1 MKAPLRLACWLD
13 KVRLTMRHVLNKVRK
28 FPVNSFVRRAALFA
42 ALWWVL
48 AEGNF
53 AAWGVGLVSVI
64 LALAVS
70 LILLP
75 PGPSRF
81 SLTGLASFLGFFL
94 VQSVKGGVQVALMA
108 LRPRLDL
115 RPAVLDIPMRLP
127 EGRARVF
134 LANTLNLLPGTLSA
148 GLEGK
153 HLRMHVLDER
163 SPVETEVREVEM
175 RIARMLDLSLEA
187 L

>member
-1 MKAPLRLACWLD
+1 MCRPSRLD
-13 KVRLTMRHVLNKVRK
+13 KVHLTMWHVLNRVRE
-28 FPVNSFVRRAALFA
+28 FSVIALIRRAALFA

-48 AEGNF
+48 TEGSF

-94 VQSVKGGVQVALMA
+94 VQSVKGGVQVAFMA

-115 RPAVLDIPMRLP
+115 RPVVLDIPMRLP
-127 EGRARVF
+127 EGGARVF

-153 HLRMHVLDER
+153 YLRMHVLDER
-163 SPVETEVREVEM
+163 SPVEAELREVEM
-175 RIARMLDLSLEA
+175 RIARMLSLSLEA